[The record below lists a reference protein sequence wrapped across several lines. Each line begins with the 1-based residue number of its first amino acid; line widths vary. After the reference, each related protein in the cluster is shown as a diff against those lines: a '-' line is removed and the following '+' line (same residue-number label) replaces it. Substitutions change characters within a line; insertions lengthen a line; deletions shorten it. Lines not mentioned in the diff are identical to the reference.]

1 MKCNNYLKLVV
12 IEPSKRYSFFLPSKF
27 LVSFWSASWITIHK
41 CNDLTLFFMVC
52 CLNWYGI
59 WATSLWSQQSKIKL
73 EAIVINRSVSNMAG
87 GQLQG
92 VIKCQ
97 ENHFHISGNVDI
109 IASRSGILN
118 QKSYSRTSMAR
129 IC

>member
-1 MKCNNYLKLVV
+1 
-12 IEPSKRYSFFLPSKF
+12 
-27 LVSFWSASWITIHK
+27 
-41 CNDLTLFFMVC
+41 
-52 CLNWYGI
+52 
-59 WATSLWSQQSKIKL
+59 
-73 EAIVINRSVSNMAG
+73 MAG

-118 QKSYSRTSMAR
+118 QKSYSKTSMVR
-129 IC
+129 FLLKTLLDVWCFQQYVFETWFKVSHLNFSFNLYFYNFSF

>member
-1 MKCNNYLKLVV
+1 
-12 IEPSKRYSFFLPSKF
+12 
-27 LVSFWSASWITIHK
+27 
-41 CNDLTLFFMVC
+41 
-52 CLNWYGI
+52 
-59 WATSLWSQQSKIKL
+59 
-73 EAIVINRSVSNMAG
+73 MAG

-118 QKSYSRTSMAR
+118 QKSYSKTSMAR
-129 IC
+129 FC